1 MNKIT
6 DLIILPPPL
15 TKKITTSY
23 HWKEEVKPKVMLYLV
38 KENA

>member
-6 DLIILPPPL
+6 FDYPSPPL